1 VATLLVIPILIAC
14 SCVEHSIG
22 YASAAVTIS
31 PMAAEETKTA
41 GNDDN
46 VKSDVKN
53 SDCKDNKD
61 DNKNKDDDNK
71 KQDAC
76 SESKSKDALTSKS
89 SDDTSV
95 TPHKDDDNKKHKDPF
110 LLPFP

>member
-1 VATLLVIPILIAC
+1 VATLLVIPILMAC

-22 YASAAVTIS
+22 YASAAVTIT

-46 VKSDVKN
+46 IKPDVKN
-53 SDCKDNKD
+53 KDCKDNNKDNND
-61 DNKNKDDDNK
+61 DNSK

-76 SESKSKDALTSKS
+76 SDSKSKDTPTSKS

-95 TPHKDDDNKKHKDPF
+95 TPHKDDDNKKQKDPF

>member
-1 VATLLVIPILIAC
+1 MATLLVIPILIAC

-22 YASAAVTIS
+22 YASAAVTIT

-46 VKSDVKN
+46 IKSDVKN
-53 SDCKDNKD
+53 KDCKDNND
-61 DNKNKDDDNK
+61 DNSK

-76 SESKSKDALTSKS
+76 SDSKSKDTPTSKS
-89 SDDTSV
+89 SDDSSV
-95 TPHKDDDNKKHKDPF
+95 TPHKDDDNKKQKDPF

>member
-1 VATLLVIPILIAC
+1 MATLLVIPIMIAC

-22 YASAAVTIS
+22 YASAAATIT

-53 SDCKDNKD
+53 KDCKDN
-61 DNKNKDDDNK
+61 NDDDDK
-71 KQDAC
+71 KQDTC
-76 SESKSKDALTSKS
+76 SESESKDTVTSKS

-95 TPHKDDDNKKHKDPF
+95 TPHKDDDDKKHKDPF

>member
-1 VATLLVIPILIAC
+1 VATLLVIPIMIAC

-22 YASAAVTIS
+22 YASAAATIT

-53 SDCKDNKD
+53 KDCKDN
-61 DNKNKDDDNK
+61 NDDDDK
-71 KQDAC
+71 KQDTC
-76 SESKSKDALTSKS
+76 SESESKDTVTSKS

-95 TPHKDDDNKKHKDPF
+95 TPHKDDDDKKHKDPF

>member
-1 VATLLVIPILIAC
+1 MATILVIPILIAC

-31 PMAAEETKTA
+31 PMAAEDTKAA

-46 VKSDVKN
+46 IKSDVKN
-53 SDCKDNKD
+53 KDCKDSN
-61 DNKNKDDDNK
+61 DDDNK

-76 SESKSKDALTSKS
+76 SESNSKDTQTSKS

-95 TPHKDDDNKKHKDPF
+95 TPHKDEDNKKQKDPF

>member
-1 VATLLVIPILIAC
+1 MAC

-46 VKSDVKN
+46 IKSDVKN
-53 SDCKDNKD
+53 KDCKDKS
-61 DNKNKDDDNK
+61 DDDNK

-76 SESKSKDALTSKS
+76 SESKSKDTLISKS

>member
-1 VATLLVIPILIAC
+1 MATLLVIPILIAC

-22 YASAAVTIS
+22 YASAAATIT

-53 SDCKDNKD
+53 KDCKDSN
-61 DNKNKDDDNK
+61 DDDDK
-71 KQDAC
+71 KQDTC
-76 SESKSKDALTSKS
+76 SESESKDTVTSKS

-95 TPHKDDDNKKHKDPF
+95 TPHKDDDDKKHKDPF

>member
-22 YASAAVTIS
+22 YASAAATIT

-53 SDCKDNKD
+53 KDCKDN
-61 DNKNKDDDNK
+61 NDDDDK
-71 KQDAC
+71 KQDTC
-76 SESKSKDALTSKS
+76 SESESKDTVTSKS

-95 TPHKDDDNKKHKDPF
+95 TPHKDDDDKKHKDPF

>member
-22 YASAAVTIS
+22 YASAAATIT

-53 SDCKDNKD
+53 KDCKDSN
-61 DNKNKDDDNK
+61 DDDDK
-71 KQDAC
+71 KQDTC
-76 SESKSKDALTSKS
+76 SESESKDTVTSKS

-95 TPHKDDDNKKHKDPF
+95 TPHKDDDDKKHKDPF

>member
-1 VATLLVIPILIAC
+1 MVTLLVIPILIAF
-14 SCVEHSIG
+14 SCVEHSIEH
-22 YASAAVTIS
+22 ASAAATVS

-46 VKSDVKN
+46 IKSDVKN
-53 SDCKDNKD
+53 KDCKDSN
-61 DNKNKDDDNK
+61 DDDDK
-71 KQDAC
+71 KQDTC
-76 SESKSKDALTSKS
+76 SESESKDTVTSKS

-95 TPHKDDDNKKHKDPF
+95 TPHKDDDDKKHKDPF

>member
-1 VATLLVIPILIAC
+1 MATLLVIPILIAS

-22 YASAAVTIS
+22 YASAAATIT

-53 SDCKDNKD
+53 KDCKDN
-61 DNKNKDDDNK
+61 NDDDDK
-71 KQDAC
+71 KQDTC
-76 SESKSKDALTSKS
+76 SESESKDTVTSKS

-95 TPHKDDDNKKHKDPF
+95 TPHKDDDDKKHKDPF